1 MTTGIE
7 KDYEKGDI
15 ICNQGD
21 TGQYIYILQ
30 KGKLGVYKDDQLVSE
45 YTKPGTILGEM
56 SIILGD
62 ERSAS
67 IKAMEESKVSVI
79 RLSVTD
85 MVRNFPSF
93 TVKILTVLAERL
105 KATTSEL
112 SHSLVDHNVEDDF
125 K

>member
-7 KDYEKGDI
+7 KEYDKNDI
-15 ICNQGD
+15 ICHQGD
-21 TGQYIYILQ
+21 DGQYIYILQ
-30 KGKLGVYKDDQLVSE
+30 SGKLGVFKNNKLVSE

-67 IKAMEESKVSVI
+67 IKALEKSKVSVI
-79 RLSVTD
+79 RLSVSD

-93 TVKILTVLAERL
+93 TVKILTILAERL
-105 KATTSEL
+105 KDTTSEL
-112 SHSLVDHNVEDDF
+112 SSSLVDHHVDEE
-125 K
+125 

>member
-7 KDYEKGDI
+7 KDYNKGDI
-15 ICNQGD
+15 ICHQGD
-21 TGQYIYILQ
+21 AGQYIYILQ
-30 KGKLGVYKDDQLVSE
+30 NGKLGIIKDGQLVLE

-67 IKAMEESKVSVI
+67 IKALEKSTVSVI
-79 RLSVTD
+79 RLSVID

-105 KATTSEL
+105 KETTVELTTSLIE
-112 SHSLVDHNVEDDF
+112 HNIDEE
-125 K
+125 

>member
-7 KDYEKGDI
+7 KDYEKNDI
-15 ICNQGD
+15 ICHEGD
-21 TGQYIYILQ
+21 DGQYIYILQ
-30 KGKLGVYKDDQLVSE
+30 SGKLGIFKNDQLVSE

-56 SIILGD
+56 SIILGE

-67 IKAMEESKVSVI
+67 IKALEKSTVSII
-79 RLSVTD
+79 RLSVID

-105 KATTSEL
+105 KETTTEL
-112 SHSLVDHNVEDDF
+112 SDSLIDHNVDEE
-125 K
+125 